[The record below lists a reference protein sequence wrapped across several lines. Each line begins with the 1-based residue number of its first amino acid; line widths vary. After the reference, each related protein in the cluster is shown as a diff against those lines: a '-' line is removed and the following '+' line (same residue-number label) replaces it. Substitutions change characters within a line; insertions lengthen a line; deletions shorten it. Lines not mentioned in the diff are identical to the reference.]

1 MRLRSPRHNEPSF
14 LSDGRIR
21 TLRGYTECTP
31 AYRFR
36 WYYRYCLKIIY
47 LYDIT
52 IKINRFKCE
61 KSLFLTIAF
70 EEDCGSVWLN
80 LESLVGNEVK
90 PVGNVAAG
98 SIWWLRHAT
107 HGSRTIVVSSEFGHQ
122 TLSSRHRWDETSRA
136 SELTA
141 VSYYKIIVNLSESNN
156 FE

>member
-1 MRLRSPRHNEPSF
+1 MKL
-14 LSDGRIR
+14 LWKLIDL
-21 TLRGYTECTP
+21 T
-31 AYRFR
+31 
-36 WYYRYCLKIIY
+36 W
-47 LYDIT
+47 
-52 IKINRFKCE
+52 E

-90 PVGNVAAG
+90 PVGNVATG

-107 HGSRTIVVSSEFGHQ
+107 HGSRAIVVSSEFGHQ

-141 VSYYKIIVNLSESNN
+141 VSYNKIIVNLSEIIN
-156 FE
+156 FEYDEISIGWNQWFINLPSHLASDPLTNVKYWVTTPQSV

>member
-1 MRLRSPRHNEPSF
+1 MKL
-14 LSDGRIR
+14 L
-21 TLRGYTECTP
+21 
-31 AYRFR
+31 
-36 WYYRYCLKIIY
+36 LKLID
-47 LYDIT
+47 LMW
-52 IKINRFKCE
+52 E

-90 PVGNVAAG
+90 PVGNVATG

-107 HGSRTIVVSSEFGHQ
+107 NGSRAIVVSSEFGHQ

-141 VSYYKIIVNLSESNN
+141 VSYNKIIVNLSEIIN
-156 FE
+156 FEYDEISIGWNQWFIILPSHLASDPLTNVKYWVTTPQSV